1 MTGMV
6 GLTNAPA
13 ADRAA
18 MVLFEVAAHGG
29 AQARAIG
36 AAASGGALGELESVR
51 PRALI
56 SLSGSGDVGHGADVF
71 AAVAGADWD
80 IPVVRSPRL
89 PSWAGPLDVLLVVG
103 ADAGDPLL
111 VEAVATASRRG
122 VATVVSAPL
131 EGPLRAAAD
140 SRVVDLAPRLAGG
153 ESFGFVQSLAAHI
166 AVARAVRSSRGGSLV
181 DVAALADLI
190 DGEIFLAHPS
200 RPIFENPARALAER
214 MRGRRVVLAGDG
226 PAAVAVARYGADVL
240 LRVAGEPA
248 QAADLATVLVA
259 GERLASGGL
268 SADAA
273 LFHDPELDGP
283 LPAAS
288 RVFALSSARSKGD
301 VAAQIRRL
309 PDAEVLV
316 AEESEA
322 EQPTRRFPRQEE
334 FADVPQL
341 AVLAQRLALA
351 SVYVRL
357 DEEH

>member
-1 MTGMV
+1 MV

-56 SLSGSGDVGHGADVF
+56 SVAGSGEAAHGADVF

-80 IPVVRSPRL
+80 VPVVRSSRL
-89 PSWAGPLDVLLVVG
+89 PSWAGPLDVLLAVG

-111 VEAVATASRRG
+111 VEAVSVASRRG

-153 ESFGFVQSLAAHI
+153 QSFGFVQSLAAHI
-166 AVARAVRSSRGGSLV
+166 AVARAIRSSRGGSLAEV
-181 DVAALADLI
+181 SALADRI
-190 DGEIFLAHPS
+190 DEEIFLAHPS
-200 RPIFENPARALAER
+200 RPLFENPAKSLAER
-214 MRGRRVVLAGDG
+214 MRGRRVVLAGEG
-226 PAAVAVARYGADVL
+226 PAATAVARYGADVL

-248 QAADLATVLVA
+248 QATDLATVLAA
-259 GERLASGGL
+259 GERLVSGGL
-268 SADAA
+268 SGEAA

-283 LPAAS
+283 LPTAP
-288 RVFALSSARSKGD
+288 RVFALSSARSNAD

-309 PDAEVLV
+309 PDAEAVV
-316 AEESEA
+316 ADESEP
-322 EQPTRRFPRQEE
+322 EPQVRRFPRQEE

-357 DEEH
+357 GEER

>member
-36 AAASGGALGELESVR
+36 AAASGGALAELESLR

-56 SLSGSGDVGHGADVF
+56 SVAGAGDGARGADVF

-80 IPVVRSPRL
+80 VPVVRSSRL

-103 ADAGDPLL
+103 SDAGDPLL
-111 VEAVATASRRG
+111 VEAVSVAARRG

-131 EGPLRAAAD
+131 EGPLRAASD
-140 SRVVDLAPRLAGG
+140 SRAVDLAPRLAGG
-153 ESFGFVQSLAAHI
+153 ESFGFAQSLAAHV
-166 AVARAVRSSRGGSLV
+166 AVARAVRSSRGGALV
-181 DVAALADLI
+181 AASALADRI
-190 DGEIFLAHPS
+190 DEEIFLAHPS
-200 RPIFENPARALAER
+200 RPIFENPAKALAER
-214 MRGRRVVLAGDG
+214 MRGRRVVLAGAG

-240 LRVAGEPA
+240 LRVAGEPT

-259 GERLASGGL
+259 GERLASGL
-268 SADAA
+268 SGDQA

-283 LPAAS
+283 LPAAP
-288 RVFALSSARSKGD
+288 RVFALASAKSRED
-301 VAAQIRRL
+301 VAARIRML
-309 PDAEVLV
+309 PDAEVV
-316 AEESEA
+316 VVDEPEPQEG
-322 EQPTRRFPRQEE
+322 RFPRQEG

-351 SVYVRL
+351 SVYARL
-357 DEEH
+357 GEER